1 MGVTH
6 SSELRSYGNP
16 WLEYCTRLPFTSV
29 YRLHLLFVPLKC
41 FEKDSF
47 LWDQGEKC
55 PGEMQHNDIYI
66 RGLSIP
72 KHLDTFFCE
81 S

>member
-1 MGVTH
+1 MVGVLYTFTV
-6 SSELRSYGNP
+6 YI
-16 WLEYCTRLPFTSV
+16 RLPFTSS
-29 YRLHLLFVPLKC
+29 FVPLKC

-55 PGEMQHNDIYI
+55 PEEMQHNDIYI

-72 KHLDTFFCE
+72 KHLDTFFFANLKTLKKHLC
-81 S
+81 ST